1 MTVSTVF
8 KQSAIAGACML
19 FTAGTAFAWPQM
31 TGDTRRSECV
41 EALAMA
47 SAQFRSD
54 TFSMRAPLPIAA
66 AAMSRLV
73 LSIGEE
79 HIEAGNAQIADPEV
93 FDKIAYPGDPNTLRN
108 LYWQISP
115 QNGKRLIVAESAV
128 GWRGDW
134 YSYYLVDPSLPVET
148 FLVDPQQAQTH
159 GLRPVIQEVWR
170 PLQLL
175 QNSASGQLWAID
187 QNQEGSWDVY
197 ILDEAGMSPRCHI
210 AFMPELTRAVLLVP
224 KPVQRLATLLAE
236 ALGPGKDEGTLQP
249 TARIAYEVEQAWA
262 NAAIRPWALKRE
274 LYNSRA
280 EVDDGLKKWAMQG
293 PAYRKAY
300 RVLRRQYPK
309 AVSSLTSYYR
319 STFHVSSRAAR
330 AMAIHSLDYVYRS
343 YFVFHREPSV
353 TILGWN

>member
-1 MTVSTVF
+1 MIVSTVF

-19 FTAGTAFAWPQM
+19 FTAGTAFAWPLM
-31 TGDTRRSECV
+31 SGDTRRSECV

-73 LSIGEE
+73 LSIADE
-79 HIEAGNAQIADPEV
+79 HIEAGDAQVADPEV
-93 FDKIAYPGDPNTLRN
+93 FGKIAYPGNPNTLRN
-108 LYWQISP
+108 LYWQTSP
-115 QNGKRLIVAESAV
+115 QNGKRLIVAESEV

-134 YSYYLVDPSLPVET
+134 YSYYLTDPSVPVET
-148 FLVDPQQAQTH
+148 FLVDPQQAQKQ
-159 GLRPVIQEVWR
+159 GLQPVISEVWR

-187 QNQEGSWDVY
+187 QDQERSWDVY
-197 ILDEAGMSPRCHI
+197 ILDEAGMSARCHI
-210 AFMPELTRAVLLVP
+210 AFMPDVTRAVLLLP
-224 KPVQRLATLLAE
+224 KPAQRFATLLAE
-236 ALGPGKDEGTLQP
+236 VLGPGKDEGTLQP
-249 TARIAYEVEQAWA
+249 TARIAYQVEQAWA
-262 NAAIRPWALKRE
+262 NAAIRPWALERE

-280 EVDDGLKKWAMQG
+280 EVDDGLKKWAKQG
-293 PAYRKAY
+293 PGYHKAY
-300 RVLRRQYPK
+300 RVIRRQYPK

-319 STFHVSSRAAR
+319 STFHVLWRAAQT
-330 AMAIHSLDYVYRS
+330 MAIHSMDNIYRS

-353 TILGWN
+353 TVLGWN

>member
-128 GWRGDW
+128 GWRGDR

-187 QNQEGSWDVY
+187 QN
-197 ILDEAGMSPRCHI
+197 
-210 AFMPELTRAVLLVP
+210 
-224 KPVQRLATLLAE
+224 
-236 ALGPGKDEGTLQP
+236 
-249 TARIAYEVEQAWA
+249 
-262 NAAIRPWALKRE
+262 
-274 LYNSRA
+274 
-280 EVDDGLKKWAMQG
+280 
-293 PAYRKAY
+293 
-300 RVLRRQYPK
+300 
-309 AVSSLTSYYR
+309 
-319 STFHVSSRAAR
+319 
-330 AMAIHSLDYVYRS
+330 
-343 YFVFHREPSV
+343 
-353 TILGWN
+353 

>member
-236 ALGPGKDEGTLQP
+236 ALGPGKNEGTLQP

-280 EVDDGLKKWAMQG
+280 EVDDGLKK
-293 PAYRKAY
+293 
-300 RVLRRQYPK
+300 
-309 AVSSLTSYYR
+309 
-319 STFHVSSRAAR
+319 
-330 AMAIHSLDYVYRS
+330 
-343 YFVFHREPSV
+343 
-353 TILGWN
+353 